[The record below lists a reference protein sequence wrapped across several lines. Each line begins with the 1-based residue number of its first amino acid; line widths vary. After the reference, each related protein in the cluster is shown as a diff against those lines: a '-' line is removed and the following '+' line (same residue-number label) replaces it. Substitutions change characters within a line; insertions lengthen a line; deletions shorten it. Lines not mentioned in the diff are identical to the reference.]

1 MNSMQALALADAGAQ
16 SAHESSASNVA
27 HRLSEGQANS
37 IYASAYHLSKN
48 GRHDQASALFALLG
62 MYRPQEPKY
71 THAVAVCFR
80 ELGQYEDAI
89 RMFARTVE
97 LSPGDYTPTFNLI
110 QCLLLLDQREK
121 AIDLLQTVAKAARE
135 EGQHHTLERATVM
148 LELLQVAM
156 Q

>member
-1 MNSMQALALADAGAQ
+1 MNATHALSLAEFGAQ
-16 SAHESSASNVA
+16 PSD
-27 HRLSEGQANS
+27 RLSDGQANS
-37 IYASAYHLSKN
+37 IYASAYHLSQR

-89 RMFARTVE
+89 RMFARTME

-110 QCLLLLDQREK
+110 QCLLLLNQRDK
-121 AIDLLQTVAKAARE
+121 AVELLQTLATAARD
-135 EGQHHTLERATVM
+135 EGQLHTLERATAM
-148 LELLQVAM
+148 LDLVQTAV